1 MRNKSK
7 VRFNEPNKKADDRL
21 SSDDEVQ
28 DHKKQADKSTLL
40 LGSANPAAE
49 KA

>member
-28 DHKKQADKSTLL
+28 DYKKLL
-40 LGSANPAAE
+40 LGSVNPAAE